1 MYDLGLEHMFRTHV
15 LKISAEF
22 GGPAIP
28 RLAFQNDPFK
38 QAHSSITAILLAIDC
53 HILP

>member
-28 RLAFQNDPFK
+28 RLAFQNMPVNHGYNVI
-38 QAHSSITAILLAIDC
+38 QAILLAIAC
-53 HILP
+53 HNLT

>member
-22 GGPAIP
+22 GGPAIL
-28 RLAFQNDPFK
+28 RLAFQNNPFNHGYNVI
-38 QAHSSITAILLAIDC
+38 QSNLLAIDC
-53 HILP
+53 HSLP